1 MSGGGFLAAFDASFN
16 SYLDKIVVTTSSN
29 IAVGIAPIIAVGITI
44 WIMIYGYAVM
54 RQEVSDPINVFVK
67 NVIKVSIIL
76 SCSITGGVYQSQIVS
91 AVYGFTDGLS
101 SIVASQSNVQAGGTI
116 EMIDSIFSDGL
127 SLALSIW
134 TAGVAKLPLG
144 GWLDTFAGVLVGL
157 MSIVLAAVC
166 MWPMIVAKFS
176 LAFLLALGPLFIAA
190 LIFPATAKFFDNWG
204 AQILNYVILMVLSVM
219 VVVFATLVASNYLAH
234 IQVAAQNGDSAT
246 NQVADAFSLTLIYV
260 LLALMVRH
268 LPHIAG
274 GLAGGATLS
283 GGGGGMSQLM
293 MGALLRGGRG
303 GGNSKPSDENAIEN
317 GKGNGGASSDNRTYA
332 TSQASGS
339 AVPAYKRA
347 AMRKFGGRR

>member
-29 IAVGIAPIIAVGITI
+29 IAAGIAPIVALGITI

-76 SCSITGGVYQSQIVS
+76 SCSITAGVYQSQIVS

-101 SIVASQSNVQAGGTI
+101 SLVASQSSIQAGSTI

-166 MWPMIVAKFS
+166 MWPMILAKFS

-204 AQILNYVILMVLSVM
+204 AQILNYVILMALSVM
-219 VVVFATLVASNYLAH
+219 VIVFATLVASNYLAH
-234 IQVAAQNGDSAT
+234 IQAAAQSGDSAT
-246 NQVADAFSLTLIYV
+246 NQIADAFSLTLIYV
-260 LLALMVRH
+260 LLAFMVRH

-274 GLAGGATLS
+274 GLTGGTSLS
-283 GGGGGMSQLM
+283 GGGGMSQLM
-293 MGALLRGGRG
+293 MGALLRGGVGKSGTNSPESNSIEKVESTPSNSSG
-303 GGNSKPSDENAIEN
+303 GTTSATGRSM
-317 GKGNGGASSDNRTYA
+317 GSSL
-332 TSQASGS
+332 
-339 AVPAYKRA
+339 PAYKRA
-347 AMRKFGGRR
+347 AQRKLGTRR